1 MQSFGN
7 YKLERLLGQGG
18 MAEVFLATRLTGANA
33 GTQVALKRLKAS
45 FAQDPTYTDLFLSEA
60 DINRTLVH
68 PNIVRVLDAGSV
80 DDTPYMAM
88 EYIQGPDLGQVLEAC
103 NRRKVMLPLELA
115 CHIAHMVA
123 NGLHFAHIARSAT
136 GKHLGIVH
144 CDVTPSN
151 IFVGSDGRVRLADFG
166 VATTQAT
173 GSAVEKGLAGKP
185 QYFAPELLLGEP
197 ADPTADVFALG
208 VILYEMFTGV
218 RPFDGESFATI
229 CDRIVAGKPE
239 RPSNLRPELTDAQE
253 EVTLRALRRRKDDS
267 VLAPI
272 RAMVS
277 VGKPNPDRYHTADDM
292 GRDLAALY
300 DPRLN
305 TSLALASV
313 LRGLFKKPSAG

>member
-1 MQSFGN
+1 
-7 YKLERLLGQGG
+7 
-18 MAEVFLATRLTGANA
+18 MAEVFLATRLAGPGA
-33 GTQVALKRLKAS
+33 GTVVALKRLKPKV
-45 FAQDPTYTDLFLSEA
+45 AQDPTYTDLFLSEA

-80 DDTPYMAM
+80 DDTPYIAM
-88 EYIQGPDLGQVLEAC
+88 EYIQGPDLGQVLVAC
-103 NRRKVMLPLELA
+103 SKRKVRLPVELA
-115 CHIAHMVA
+115 CYIAHMVA

-185 QYFAPELLLGEP
+185 QYFAPELLLGEA
-197 ADPTADVFALG
+197 ADPSTDVFALG
-208 VILYEMFTGV
+208 VILYEMYTGV
-218 RPFDGESFATI
+218 RPFEGESFAAI
-229 CDRIVAGKPE
+229 CDRIVAGKFE
-239 RPSNLRPELTDAQE
+239 RPAHLREELTLEHE
-253 EVTLRALRRRKDDS
+253 EVAMRALRRRRGDS

-272 RAMVS
+272 RAIAGL
-277 VGKPNPDRYHTADDM
+277 GKAPPHRYTTADDM

-305 TSLALASV
+305 ASLALASV